1 VLAIVVRVF
10 ITFFEIPNTSLIS
23 ELTDDYDDR
32 TSMMS
37 IRYFFGWWGGLAMSL
52 LAYGFLLR
60 PTVEQPVGVLNPEGY
75 RTLGLVAACAIVL
88 SILVS
93 SLGTHRNIPHLKQ
106 PPPKRPF
113 GILPALREIRETL
126 SNRSFLVLFA
136 SGIFSAMAAG
146 LSAGLNIYF
155 VTYFWELT
163 SIQIF
168 FLVMTGFLAAVLAL
182 IFSPLLSA
190 RMGKKPAAVTVIFSA
205 ILFGPV
211 PIVLRLLDVL
221 PPNGST
227 PLLFAL
233 MVFQTF
239 EVALI
244 ISANILVSAM
254 VADVVEESELA
265 TGRRSEGVFFA
276 GLSLVGK
283 AVAGV
288 GVMLSTVILSVIGFP
303 QDAQPGAVD
312 PQIMRNLALVF
323 VPVLSSLYLISA
335 FLVTTFRISRATH
348 EENLDRLAGRGGGL
362 TPDP

>member
-1 VLAIVVRVF
+1 
-10 ITFFEIPNTSLIS
+10 
-23 ELTDDYDDR
+23 
-32 TSMMS
+32 MMS
-37 IRYFFGWWGGLAMSL
+37 FRYFFGWWGGLSMAL
-52 LAYGFLLR
+52 LAYGVFLR
-60 PTVEQPVGVLNPEGY
+60 PTVEYPVGVLNPAGY
-75 RTLGLVAACAIVL
+75 RSLGLVASCVIVL
-88 SILVS
+88 SILLS

-113 GILPALREIRETL
+113 GFMPALREMRETL

-136 SGIFSAMAAG
+136 SGIFAAMAAG

-168 FLVMTGFLAAVLAL
+168 FLVMTGFLSAVLAL
-182 IFSPLLSA
+182 VFAPRLSA
-190 RMGKKPAAVTVIFSA
+190 RIGKKPAALTVFFSA
-205 ILFGPV
+205 VLLAPV

-221 PPNGST
+221 PSNGS
-227 PLLFAL
+227 PSLLLAL
-233 MVFQTF
+233 MVFQTI

-244 ISANILVSAM
+244 ISSSILTSAM

-283 AVAGV
+283 AVAGI

-303 QDAQPGAVD
+303 QNAQPGAVD
-312 PQIMRNLALVF
+312 PDIITNLALVF
-323 VPVLSSLYLISA
+323 VPVLSLLYLVSA
-335 FLVTTFRISRATH
+335 FFVTAFRISRASH
-348 EENLDRLAGRGGGL
+348 EEHLQKLAES
-362 TPDP
+362 P